1 MAYCLLGSPTA
12 RGPPA
17 VLYSESPQDITGA
30 ARDVR
35 SGKECVRKRNGGA
48 IGEGGA
54 SRCQQIALGLDA
66 AELCRF
72 DEAVEERGDFEAA
85 PRARAVVILATEDH
99 TAEAALG
106 SIVVERNARVV
117 EKACQ
122 PAPQPE
128 QIPDRFAEATL
139 WQRALRPGPARPSA
153 SYAP

>member
-1 MAYCLLGSPTA
+1 MPQIRLRLHTA
-12 RGPPA
+12 DFRG
-17 VLYSESPQDITGA
+17 
-30 ARDVR
+30 
-35 SGKECVRKRNGGA
+35 
-48 IGEGGA
+48 
-54 SRCQQIALGLDA
+54 
-66 AELCRF
+66 F
-72 DEAVEERGDFEAA
+72 DETIEKRSDVEAA

-139 WQRALRPGPARPSA
+139 WQRALRQRPRLNLADDRARTLVAQPTALRQEFVSHHLARAAHRRKRCRPTAGPSPVSACDWRTRRNRPPA
-153 SYAP
+153 